1 VRCPFVAEDYGA
13 LHEALEAVTRRLGLN
28 FARETGAVWSRWTEV
43 VGPVIASHA
52 HPSSLR
58 RGVLRVRT
66 ESPVWATEIGY
77 LSGEIRDK
85 INSMLGM
92 ELVSQVR
99 VWTGPAPALGS
110 RLPSPR
116 ERLSGARRTSSRRDH
131 DRDPKD
137 ALKAA
142 KAAWA
147 RTTRARL
154 PQRR

>member
-1 VRCPFVAEDYGA
+1 VAEDYGA
-13 LHEALEAVTRRLGLN
+13 LHEALEAVTRRLGLS
-28 FARETGAVWSRWTEV
+28 FARETGAVWSRWTEA

-66 ESPVWATEIGY
+66 ESPVWATEVGY
-77 LSGEIRDK
+77 LSEEIRDK

-92 ELVSQVR
+92 ELVSHVK
-99 VWTGPAPALGS
+99 VWTGPGPATAS
-110 RLPSPR
+110 RLSPPDSR
-116 ERLSGARRTSSRRDH
+116 SGVARRTSSRREN

-137 ALKAA
+137 ALGDA

-147 RTTRARL
+147 RSPRARAGL
-154 PQRR
+154 PQRRG

>member
-1 VRCPFVAEDYGA
+1 VGEDYGA
-13 LHEALEAVTRRLGLN
+13 LHEVLEAVTRRLGLS

-85 INSMLGM
+85 VNSMLGM
-92 ELVSQVR
+92 ELVSQIR
-99 VWTGPAPALGS
+99 VWTGPDPAIGS
-110 RLPSPR
+110 RGSSPR
-116 ERLSGARRTSSRRDH
+116 ARLSVARRTSSGRDH
-131 DRDPKD
+131 DRDPED
-137 ALKAA
+137 ALADA

-147 RTTRARL
+147 RNTRARARL
-154 PQRR
+154 PKRRA

>member
-1 VRCPFVAEDYGA
+1 VGEDYGA
-13 LHEALEAVTRRLGLN
+13 LHEALEAVTRRLGLS

-85 INSMLGM
+85 VNSMLGM
-92 ELVSQVR
+92 ELVSQIR
-99 VWTGPAPALGS
+99 VWTGPDPAIGS
-110 RLPSPR
+110 RWPSPR
-116 ERLSGARRTSSRRDH
+116 ARSSVARLTSSGRDH
-131 DRDPKD
+131 DRDPED
-137 ALKAA
+137 ALADA

-147 RTTRARL
+147 RSTRARL
-154 PQRR
+154 PKRRA